1 MAAARGLAREIAKLL
16 GRPENEGWIFTRR
29 FQEAGL
35 FPIGRGGVGGSGAPR
50 ASTHEGVLLAL
61 AMASNLPAK
70 QAVEFAAQ
78 VSALPLVLPML
89 YRRDASS
96 ANIAR
101 WPWDNQLADY
111 VLTFGG
117 MLAAIVNGL
126 RSGQWPSA
134 DECEAERVVFV
145 SGGAIIFGEI
155 HGREIPHPDGG
166 AGWFIASYGR
176 QIDAPAAPHAGA
188 VQRVLPVSL
197 FGEVA
202 KLLGPLSAASGGGGE
217 DLAEDDDELGEEAA
231 PALAASAIP
240 DPPSKE
246 VH

>member
-1 MAAARGLAREIAKLL
+1 LASIRTLAAGIAELL
-16 GRPENEGWIFTRR
+16 GRPSNEGWIFTRR

-50 ASTHEGVLLAL
+50 AGTSESVLLAL
-61 AMASNLPAK
+61 AVASNLPAK

-78 VSALPLVLPML
+78 VAALPLVLPMI
-89 YRRDASS
+89 YKRDASS
-96 ANIAR
+96 ANITR

-111 VLTFGG
+111 ALTFGG

-126 RSGQWPSA
+126 RSGQWLSA

-145 SGGAIIFGEI
+145 SGDAIIFGEI

-202 KLLGPLSAASGGGGE
+202 KLLGPLSAATGGGGE
-217 DLAEDDDELGEEAA
+217 DLAEDDDELAEDTA
-231 PALAASAIP
+231 PLAASPIP
-240 DPPSKE
+240 DPLSE
-246 VH
+246 ELH